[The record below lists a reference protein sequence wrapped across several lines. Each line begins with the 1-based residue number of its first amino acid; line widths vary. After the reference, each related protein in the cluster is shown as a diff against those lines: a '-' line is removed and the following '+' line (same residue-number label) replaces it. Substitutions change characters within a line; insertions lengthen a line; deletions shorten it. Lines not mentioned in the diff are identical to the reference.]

1 MRVIAGQYRSRP
13 LRSLPGADIRPTAD
27 RLRETLFNVLT
38 AGNPDVLAASMWADL
53 YAGTGAV
60 GIEALSRGAAHVYFV
75 ESSRPA
81 VTLIQ
86 RNLESLQIV
95 SGFDLLHGEVQHA
108 LRDLEKKHARL
119 DYVFL
124 DPPYRLE
131 ADYEKTLDL
140 LSHSGLLTD
149 SSTVIAEHSKKFELL
164 EAAGGLKRHRKL
176 AQGDAALSFYSTSQP
191 KTSN

>member
-131 ADYEKTLDL
+131 AEYEKTLDL
-140 LSHSGLLTD
+140 LSHSSLL
-149 SSTVIAEHSKKFELL
+149 SEHSTVIAEHSKKLELL
-164 EAAGGLKRHRKL
+164 ESAGSLNRYRTL
-176 AQGDAALSFYSTSQP
+176 VQGDAALSFYST
-191 KTSN
+191 KN